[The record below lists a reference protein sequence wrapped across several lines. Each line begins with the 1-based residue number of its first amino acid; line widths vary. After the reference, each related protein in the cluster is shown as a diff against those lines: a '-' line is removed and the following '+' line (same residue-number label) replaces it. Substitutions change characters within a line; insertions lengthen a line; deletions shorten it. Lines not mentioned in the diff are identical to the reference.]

1 MTSEKEN
8 NEYTTIKLPNDLI
21 EKIDGFIAE
30 SNEGYTSRAD
40 LIKTAIRNF
49 FRNERKMEEQQ

>member
-49 FRNERKMEEQQ
+49 FRNERKMED

>member
-21 EKIDGFIAE
+21 EKIDGFIAQ